1 MYLDAN
7 NCYGWV
13 MSQYLPNGGFRW
25 MTEKEINNLKVPKY
39 QDDSKKGF
47 ILEVDL
53 EYPKESHDLY
63 NDYSTESWKKNES
76 KFKYVIWLLS

>member
-1 MYLDAN
+1 
-7 NCYGWV
+7 

-63 NDYSTESWKKNES
+63 NDYSTES
-76 KFKYVIWLLS
+76 